1 MTVRPGGDAER
12 SRDIE
17 RVSRELRDRLDAL
30 GIRLDGRESADELVR
45 LEDAVEEF
53 ESAVQSRGGDLMVDE
68 GVRGKATEPDDRH
81 FALPL
86 RREHETVSEFLE
98 RLARATDAVRRHPMA

>member
-1 MTVRPGGDAER
+1 MTVRPGGDADR
-12 SRDIE
+12 SRDID
-17 RVSRELRDRLDAL
+17 RVSRELRDRLEAL

>member
-1 MTVRPGGDAER
+1 MTIRPGGDAER
-12 SRDIE
+12 SRDID

-68 GVRGKATEPDDRH
+68 GVRGKATEPDDRQ